1 MTVNPG
7 FGHQRFLPTTLPKIQ
22 RARQVIEQMK
32 LECDVGWTVVY
43 MQRPLAV
50 TMGANVRETE
60 GVAAARERLRAAIPQ
75 PQRVG

>member
-7 FGHQRFLPTTLPKIQ
+7 FRHQRFLPTTLPKIQ

-43 MQRPLAV
+43 MQRPL
-50 TMGANVRETE
+50 G
-60 GVAAARERLRAAIPQ
+60 
-75 PQRVG
+75 